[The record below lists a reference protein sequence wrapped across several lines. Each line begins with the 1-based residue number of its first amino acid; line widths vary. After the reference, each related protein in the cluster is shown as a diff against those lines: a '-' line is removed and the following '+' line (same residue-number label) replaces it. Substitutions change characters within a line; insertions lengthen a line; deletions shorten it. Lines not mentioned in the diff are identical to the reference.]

1 VRVQRVTTP
10 DGRVWFVRRRW
21 ARRQPPW
28 RRRPDYELSPA
39 ERDDVPVLPP
49 GEIAE
54 SFLRFVHYDGGDA
67 VALLLLL
74 AVVGL
79 VVAVAGAVLVVERV
93 MPFLVDNAL
102 PIGVGL
108 AALAAA
114 VLADRLTRPWFI
126 EAESGRLV
134 DPTRRIWRV
143 SGWWRARRAFRAVVD
158 AVAEGRIDSR
168 YGVIVF
174 TDRSATP

>member
-1 VRVQRVTTP
+1 
-10 DGRVWFVRRRW
+10 VWVPRGEGEGGPGEQQW
-21 ARRQPPW
+21 AAAVGLFA
-28 RRRPDYELSPA
+28 DAADVE
-39 ERDDVPVLPP
+39 VPVLPP

-54 SFLRFVHYDGGDA
+54 SFLRFVHYQADDA

-74 AVVGL
+74 AVLG
-79 VVAVAGAVLVVERV
+79 LVVERV
-93 MPFLVDNAL
+93 VPFLVGNAL
-102 PIGVGL
+102 PIGAGL
-108 AALAAA
+108 AALAAV

-134 DPTRRIWRV
+134 DPPRRIWRV
-143 SGWWRARRAFRAVVD
+143 SGWWRARRAFRVVVD

-174 TDRSATP
+174 TDRSAAP

>member
-1 VRVQRVTTP
+1 MRVQWVTTP

-21 ARRQPPW
+21 ARRQLRW

-39 ERDDVPVLPP
+39 ERDEVPVLPP

-54 SFLRFVHYDGGDA
+54 SFLRFVNYQADDA

-74 AVVGL
+74 AVPGL
-79 VVAVAGAVLVVERV
+79 VAAVAGAVLVVERV
-93 MPFLVDNAL
+93 VPFLVGNAL
-102 PIGVGL
+102 PIGAGL
-108 AALAAA
+108 FALAAV

-134 DPTRRIWRV
+134 DPPRRIWRV
-143 SGWWRARRAFRAVVD
+143 SGWRRARRAFRAVVD
-158 AVAEGRIDSR
+158 AVAEGRIDNR

-174 TDRSATP
+174 TDRSAAP